1 MRRAC
6 EITLTEGVRR
16 TLERLSRSRSSE
28 ARLVARSRIVLLA
41 AEGRENKEIA
51 AALGITRAT
60 VGRWRDRFAEHGIA
74 GIEKDAPR
82 GGRPPK
88 AREDLAQKIVEMTTR
103 QKPAHATHW
112 STRTLAEAL
121 GTNHSLVS
129 RVWNANGLK
138 PHLSRTFKVSNDPN
152 FAEKLVDVV
161 GLYLDPPEHA
171 LVLCVDEKSQIQALD
186 RVCRFIPAVVRR

>member
-28 ARLVARSRIVLLA
+28 ARLVERSRIVLLA

-51 AALGITRAT
+51 SELGITRAT
-60 VGRWRDRFAEHGIA
+60 VGRWRDRIAEHGIA

-138 PHLSRTFKVSNDPN
+138 PHLSRTFKVSNDPH

-161 GLYLDPPEHA
+161 GLYLDPP
-171 LVLCVDEKSQIQALD
+171 
-186 RVCRFIPAVVRR
+186 